1 MERIEGWKEA
11 KGGKEERKDE
21 RKERG
26 RRRKKE
32 TEFEGRVKGKA
43 RTRKETKEI
52 SLLRIGAGFSS
63 GCNLCQSKRDE
74 NQVRIHGES
83 VLTIWCA
90 GRQPLPTVDK
100 AWIREQTHISGLA
113 IADSWQ
119 GGLAVSLMREFKQ
132 RTREAAYNIQHPSTW
147 CSLNRAYPMDFPTLQ
162 SKTISLTS
170 PRHSVH
176 TLIWLESPNNDLYG
190 EWVLSCCPARA
201 GKIIRNLFH
210 YWI

>member
-1 MERIEGWKEA
+1 MSIWVFNKGLFSVERIEGWKEA

-32 TEFEGRVKGKA
+32 TEFDGRVKGKA

-52 SLLRIGAGFSS
+52 SLLLIGSGFSS

-74 NQVRIHGES
+74 NQVKIHGES

-119 GGLAVSLMREFKQ
+119 GGLAVQTSR
-132 RTREAAYNIQHPSTW
+132 HP
-147 CSLNRAYPMDFPTLQ
+147 PV
-162 SKTISLTS
+162 ISLPGCRWGGQYPTS
-170 PRHSVH
+170 WRRREGCYPCQTHQALLFLH
-176 TLIWLESPNNDLYG
+176 LLF
-190 EWVLSCCPARA
+190 
-201 GKIIRNLFH
+201 GK
-210 YWI
+210 